1 MTYRLQIP
9 EEKDINHMT
18 PKRENVREEPRKN
31 ILKVQRKIV
40 QNLRREFGVTDIN

>member
-18 PKRENVREEPRKN
+18 TKRENVREELRKN
-31 ILKVQRKIV
+31 ILKVQKKIV